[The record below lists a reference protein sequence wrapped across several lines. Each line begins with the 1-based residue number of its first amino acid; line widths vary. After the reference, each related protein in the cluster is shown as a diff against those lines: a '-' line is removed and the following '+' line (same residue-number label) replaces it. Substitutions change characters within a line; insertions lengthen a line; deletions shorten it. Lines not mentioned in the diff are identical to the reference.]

1 MVGKMPPKFDLHGL
15 LADTNRFAISIE
27 LLYIIIEII
36 QNRKWNLDKSDGEF
50 VFSTFI
56 TQGKRYLVIAYN
68 HYRSGESI
76 EKEHTLFNW
85 RQSVAEGE
93 ATIGTRGY
101 GAKLLPFKIG
111 GQYSNY
117 YQLNNSDTFP
127 TDLREWG
134 LKESID
140 ITSLQEKLNS
150 PQPNADFLDDFSFRR
165 IEPSTKKDG
174 VSPTLLLD
182 NTFISSPL
190 YKFFQE
196 KNFKY
201 FYVFSNYDT
210 AIDAVLDD
218 TLVRLANMYESNT
231 VKIYR
236 SKDFATPTLIT
247 TSVEKSLGLCEK
259 WWAGEFTLEW
269 MLGEKDGLYWKSIC
283 RYYNKHTGQ
292 EIFSKLSSNGSKDNK
307 FAIRHHYFTREN
319 LERDWVPDIRVTV
332 ANTSDEYDTRNK
344 LVGTDAANRVN
355 IQIEG
360 DFIDDACGDFGLNS
374 KIRHFKEM
382 SRIRVIVSLLSSRV
396 KNINDFG
403 LSLGHLKKNS
413 SFSKGGAIY
422 QMVLQT
428 LGRAGDYFDII
439 RETATVGSAEAYAN
453 RDIVEKFRGCM
464 QVDKKAAARSVTR
477 KKEGILFEAKV
488 ADELSSKFPDM
499 NWDHKDSHITAEH
512 GLTGE
517 GIDSLGYAE
526 VNSKT
531 LWVAIQVKD
540 KDGGLTADDLNKF
553 VVTLDSLKAKYPNDV
568 FLSYLVL
575 AKKKGFTSET
585 YMEMLEKD
593 ITVVLDTNANKVA
606 NILDKQLNHISNII
620 S

>member
-1 MVGKMPPKFDLHGL
+1 MPPKFDLHGL

-36 QNRKWNLDKSDGEF
+36 QNRKWNKDKSDGEF
-50 VFSTFI
+50 VFSTFMA
-56 TQGKRYLVIAYN
+56 QGGKRYFVIAYN
-68 HYRSGESI
+68 HYRSGDSI

-85 RQSVAEGE
+85 RQTVAEGE

-117 YQLNNSDTFP
+117 YHLNDTDTFP

-174 VSPTLLLD
+174 VSPTLLVD
-182 NTFISSPL
+182 NAFTSSEL
-190 YKFFQE
+190 YKFFKE

-210 AIDAVLDD
+210 AIDSVLDD
-218 TLVRLANMYESNT
+218 TLSRLANMYECGT
-231 VKIYR
+231 AKIYR
-236 SKDFATPTLIT
+236 SKDLATPTLVT
-247 TSVEKSLGLCEK
+247 TSVERSLGLCKK
-259 WWAGEFTLEW
+259 WWAGEFELEW
-269 MLGEKDGLYWKSIC
+269 MLGEKDGLYWKSVC

-307 FAIRHHYFTREN
+307 FAIRQHHFTREG
-319 LERDWVPDIRVTV
+319 LEGEWVPDIRVTV
-332 ANTSDEYDTRNK
+332 ANTSDEYARSNK
-344 LVGTDAANRVN
+344 LLGTDAANRVN

-360 DFIDDACGDFGLNS
+360 DFIDDMCGDFGLNS

-382 SRIRVIVSLLSSRV
+382 SRIRVILSLLSNRV
-396 KNINDFG
+396 KCINDFG
-403 LSLGHLKKNS
+403 LSLGHLKKDS
-413 SFSKGGAIY
+413 SFQKGGAIY
-422 QMVLQT
+422 QMVLQS
-428 LGRAGDYFDII
+428 LGRAGDYFDFI
-439 RETATVGSAEAYAN
+439 REAATVGSSDAYKN
-453 RDIVEKFRGCM
+453 KEIVEKFRDCM
-464 QVDKKAAARSVTR
+464 QVDKKAAFRSVKR

-499 NWDHKDSHITAEH
+499 NWDHKDSHITADH

-526 VNSKT
+526 VNNKT
-531 LWVAIQVKD
+531 LWVSVQVKD
-540 KDGGLTADDLNKF
+540 KDGGLTTEELNKF
-553 VVTLDSLKAKYPNDV
+553 VVTLGSLRTKYPKDV
-568 FLSYLVL
+568 FLAYLVL
-575 AKKKGFTSET
+575 ANKKGFTPDIH
-585 YMEMLEKD
+585 MQMLEQG
-593 ITVVLDTNANKVA
+593 ITVVLDTDVNKIG
-606 NILDKQLNHISNII
+606 NILEKDLAHISNIV

>member
-1 MVGKMPPKFDLHGL
+1 MPPKFDLHGL

-50 VFSTFI
+50 VFSTFN
-56 TQGKRYLVIAYN
+56 TQGAQAKRYLVIGYN

-85 RQSVAEGE
+85 RQSAEGE

-117 YQLNNSDTFP
+117 YHLKDSDTFP

-174 VSPTLLLD
+174 VSPALLVD
-182 NTFISSPL
+182 NTFLSSNL
-190 YKFFQE
+190 YKFFKE

-210 AIDAVLDD
+210 AIDSVLDE
-218 TLVRLANMYESNT
+218 TLARLANMYECNT
-231 VKIYR
+231 AKIYR
-236 SKDFATPTLIT
+236 SKDLATPTLIT
-247 TSVEKSLGLCEK
+247 TRVENSLGLCEK
-259 WWAGEFTLEW
+259 WWAGEFSLEW
-269 MLGEKDGLYWKSIC
+269 MLGEKDGLYWKSVC
-283 RYYNKHTGQ
+283 RYYNKHTDQ
-292 EIFSKLSSNGSKDNK
+292 EIFSKVSSNGSKDNH
-307 FAIRHHYFTREN
+307 FGLRQHYFSREG
-319 LERDWVPDIRVTV
+319 LDGDWTPDLRVTV
-332 ANTSDEYDTRNK
+332 ANTSDEYVAGNT
-344 LVGTDAANRVN
+344 LLGTDSANKIN

-360 DFIDDACGDFGLNS
+360 DFIDDSCGDFGLNS
-374 KIRHFKEM
+374 KIRHLKDM
-382 SRIRVIVSLLSSRV
+382 SRARIILSLLSNRV

-428 LGRAGDYFDII
+428 LGKAGDYFDKI
-439 RETATVGSAEAYAN
+439 RETSTIGSPAAYKDK
-453 RDIVEKFRGCM
+453 DIVEKFRDNM
-464 QVDKKAAARSVTR
+464 QVDKKAAVRSVKR
-477 KKEGILFEAKV
+477 KKEGIQFEGKV
-488 ADELSSKFPDM
+488 ADELSMKFPDM
-499 NWDHKDSHITAEH
+499 DWDHKDSHITAEH
-512 GLTGE
+512 ELVGE
-517 GIDSLGYAE
+517 GIDSLGYTE
-526 VNSKT
+526 VNGKA
-531 LWVAIQVKD
+531 LWAALQVKD
-540 KDGGLTADDLNKF
+540 KEGSLSTVSKF
-553 VVTLDSLKAKYPNDV
+553 VVTLKSLREKYPKDIV
-568 FLSYLVL
+568 LAYLVL
-575 AKKKGFTSET
+575 AKKKGFTAELH
-585 YMEMLEKD
+585 MEMLEQG
-593 ITVVLDTNANKVA
+593 ITVVLDTDVKKIAPIIEKD
-606 NILDKQLNHISNII
+606 LTHIYMIRAEP
-620 S
+620 